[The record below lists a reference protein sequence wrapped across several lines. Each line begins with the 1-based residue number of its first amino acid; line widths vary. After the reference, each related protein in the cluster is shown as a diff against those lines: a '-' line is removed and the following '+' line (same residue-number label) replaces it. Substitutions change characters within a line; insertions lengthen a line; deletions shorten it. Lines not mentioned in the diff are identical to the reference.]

1 MRNQQ
6 DFRKTGTNIIGSNQ
20 TIASLTA
27 ENNKLLSQLN
37 QKKNL
42 LRDLEKRRKR
52 LEREASKLREKVNQ
66 PCPKLNFQM
75 NPFDTVDPIF
85 PQPLNDN
92 FFTDFFGFGGF
103 PRGNRAPLIQNRP
116 PLIPNRPP
124 LIPNRPRGVIG
135 LEDYGEYVPD
145 EEDDLNEIERQMIQE
160 VSPNPDAMSYEQLL
174 ELEDKLG
181 SVSKGLSKDKIRVSI
196 KYLFIL

>member
-20 TIASLTA
+20 SIASLTA

-52 LEREASKLREKVNQ
+52 LEREATQLRLKNNQ
-66 PCPKLNFQM
+66 PCPKLNIQM
-75 NPFDTVDPIF
+75 SPIDTVDPF
-85 PQPLNDN
+85 FRHPLNDN
-92 FFTDFFGFGGF
+92 FFSDFFSFGDF
-103 PRGNRAPLIQNRP
+103 LRGNHPPLIQ
-116 PLIPNRPP
+116 
-124 LIPNRPRGVIG
+124 NRPRGVIG

-160 VSPNPDAMSYEQLL
+160 VSPNPDTMSYEQLL